1 MNDECIEAQALYSL
15 GATAQLMNNPREAI
29 SYYLGN
35 FFLIHFSDVLG
46 ALF

>member
-35 FFLIHFSDVLG
+35 SD
-46 ALF
+46 F